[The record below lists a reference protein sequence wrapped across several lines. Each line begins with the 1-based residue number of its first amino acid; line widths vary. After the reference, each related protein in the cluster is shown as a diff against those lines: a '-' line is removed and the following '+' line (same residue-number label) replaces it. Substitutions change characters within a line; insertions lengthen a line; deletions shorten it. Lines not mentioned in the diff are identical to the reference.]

1 MNYQLTSDSII
12 IEGREPI
19 DRKVFEKWATSY
31 TWLEKDDL
39 DSFWNQKIPHFD
51 PADMIQDFIDQ
62 QTAFT
67 EFDGIKRAIDRI
79 CK

>member
-1 MNYQLTSDSII
+1 MNYILTSDSII

-19 DRKVFEKWATSY
+19 DRKEFEKWLIEY
-31 TWLEKDDL
+31 TAVSKKEVDK
-39 DSFWNQKIPHFD
+39 FWACRIECYD
-51 PADMIQDFIDQ
+51 PADTIQDWIDQ

-67 EFDGIKRAIDRI
+67 EFDEIKKGIDRI

>member
-1 MNYQLTSDSII
+1 MNYQLTSDYIL

-31 TWLEKDDL
+31 TWLEEDDL
-39 DSFWNQKIPHFD
+39 ELFWDQKIPNFD
-51 PADMIQDFIDQ
+51 PADMIQSFIDH

-67 EFDGIKRAIDRI
+67 EFDGIKKGIDRI

>member
-1 MNYQLTSDSII
+1 MNYQLTSESII

-19 DRKVFEKWATSY
+19 DRKVFEKWLWDNTLIEK
-31 TWLEKDDL
+31 WELEL
-39 DSFWNQKIPHFD
+39 FW
-51 PADMIQDFIDQ
+51 ADKMDCYPLADVIQDFIDQ

-67 EFDGIKRAIDRI
+67 EFDGIKKGIDRI